1 MSRMIRHED
10 IEREIEQLR
19 HDMGEKG
26 DEFT

>member
-19 HDMGEKG
+19 YDMSEKG